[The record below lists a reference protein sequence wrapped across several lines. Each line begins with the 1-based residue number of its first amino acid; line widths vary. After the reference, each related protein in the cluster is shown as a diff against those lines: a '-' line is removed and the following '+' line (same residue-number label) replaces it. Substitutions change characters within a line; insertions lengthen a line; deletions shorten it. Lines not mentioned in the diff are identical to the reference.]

1 MHIASLEDDVTQG
14 QLIQSLLTEA
24 GYRCTLYSN
33 GRALLTA
40 LARPHGYDL
49 LLVDWEL
56 PDITGFDVLRWIRS
70 NLGHAIPVIFV
81 TNRSQETDL
90 AAALHAGAD
99 DYIVKPIRKA
109 ELIARLHALARR
121 MVPIATQEASFRCGV
136 YFVDPLNERIEL
148 NGAAVDLT
156 PKEFELALLFLRNP
170 GRLFSREVLSNA
182 VWNRDIPAT
191 SRTVDTHL
199 SNIRRKLHLKPEH
212 GVRLTASYA
221 LGYRLELLGDDDSSG
236 GSSRHDDSFLPVPSR
251 GPRPGSAGPGRCLPS
266 LGPTSGCRWR

>member
-24 GYRCTLYSN
+24 GYRCTLYSS

-90 AAALHAGAD
+90 AAALHA
-99 DYIVKPIRKA
+99 IFQLPIR
-109 ELIARLHALARR
+109 
-121 MVPIATQEASFRCGV
+121 Q
-136 YFVDPLNERIEL
+136 
-148 NGAAVDLT
+148 
-156 PKEFELALLFLRNP
+156 
-170 GRLFSREVLSNA
+170 
-182 VWNRDIPAT
+182 
-191 SRTVDTHL
+191 RT
-199 SNIRRKLHLKPEH
+199 
-212 GVRLTASYA
+212 GC
-221 LGYRLELLGDDDSSG
+221 
-236 GSSRHDDSFLPVPSR
+236 
-251 GPRPGSAGPGRCLPS
+251 AG
-266 LGPTSGCRWR
+266 GCRSHYFSQLPIRQRTRICR